1 MAKGSS
7 VYAAEALTEEEV
19 ACEYGRTVAEP
30 GRAESRVLVTRTTL
44 HHWVMRLPMA

>member
-7 VYAAEALTEEEV
+7 VYAAEALTEEA

-30 GRAESRVLVTRTTL
+30 GGPSRGYS
-44 HHWVMRLPMA
+44 